1 MDDKPMNGNLPG
13 GKTEE
18 EAVETKEDGKAED
31 AITEDVTGEDGK
43 AEDVKAED
51 EKSEEAKVED
61 EKPEEPK
68 PEDDFGKMF
77 AESIE
82 NPEEGEIIHG
92 VVIKIL
98 KEYVAINI
106 NRKSEGML
114 PLTDLTEEEKQTLSP
129 GDPIDVMVERYDS
142 SQGFVLLSRE
152 KVMRV
157 RVWDDLQKAHEDG
170 SAIQAT
176 IVAKVK
182 GGFTADIAGVKA
194 FLPGSQVDIRP
205 VRDNDS
211 VIGLEGK
218 FKVLKISRKKANV
231 VVSRRAYLEE
241 ERETQRKVLLDS
253 VREGDEVV
261 ARVKNITDYGV
272 FMDLGGLDGLMH
284 ITDMGYGKIVHPS
297 HVCKVGDTLKVKVIR
312 FDRERGRISL
322 GLKQMRPDPWLDIEE
337 RYQVGARLTG
347 RVTNITRY
355 GAFIELEEGVEGLLH
370 VSEMSWSKRLK
381 DPSEVMKPGDTVDVL
396 VLKLEKENKKISLGY
411 KQLLSNPWDELKTA
425 HPEGSVVEG
434 VVKNIT
440 DFGAFVDIGEEIDGL
455 VHISDLSWN
464 QRVKHPGELLKKGD
478 RIEAKVLKIDPPAH
492 KFSLGIK
499 HLTTDPWEGVERRFK
514 KGDSVSGKITRVAD
528 FGVFV
533 ELADSVEGLVH
544 VSELSREKVDSPS
557 SLFKEGDEVGAVVLS
572 VDRNNKKIS
581 LSIRSFQDGMDR
593 KDMESYLSPDSESP
607 EETTTAFGEALRA
620 KLNINGD

>member
-1 MDDKPMNGNLPG
+1 MDDKPANGSLPG
-13 GKTEE
+13 GKTGED
-18 EAVETKEDGKAED
+18 AAETKEDGKIED
-31 AITEDVTGEDGK
+31 PQTGGGQTGDG
-43 AEDVKAED
+43 APEG
-51 EKSEEAKVED
+51 AKD
-61 EKPEEPK
+61 PGAA

-77 AESIE
+77 AESLE

-114 PLTDLTEEEKQTLSP
+114 PLTDLSEEEKQTLSP

-152 KVMRV
+152 KVLRV
-157 RVWDDLQKAHEDG
+157 RIWDDLQKAHEEG
-170 SAIQAT
+170 VGVQGT
-176 IVAKVK
+176 IIAKVK
-182 GGFTADIAGVKA
+182 GGFTVDIGGVKA

-218 FKVLKISRKKANV
+218 FKVLKLSRKKANV
-231 VVSRRAYLEE
+231 VVSRRCYLEE
-241 ERETQRKVLLDS
+241 EREAQKKALLDTLQ
-253 VREGDEVV
+253 EGDEVV

-322 GLKQMRPDPWLDIEE
+322 GLKQMRPDPWKDIEE
-337 RYQVGARLTG
+337 RYHVGARLSG

-396 VLKLEKENKKISLGY
+396 VLKIEKENKKISLGF
-411 KQLLSNPWDELKTA
+411 KQLLSNPWEELRTA

-440 DFGAFVDIGEEIDGL
+440 DFGVFVDIGEEIDGL

-478 RIEAKVLKIDPPAH
+478 RVEAKVLKIDPAAH

-499 HLTTDPWEGVERRFK
+499 HLTTDPWDGVERRFK
-514 KGDSVSGKITRVAD
+514 KGESVSGKITRVAD

-533 ELADSVEGLVH
+533 EIADGVEGLVH
-544 VSELSREKVDSPS
+544 VSELSREKVDSPA
-557 SLFKEGDEVGAVVLS
+557 SLFKEGEEVGAVVLS
-572 VDRNNKKIS
+572 VDRGNKKIS
-581 LSIRSFQDGMDR
+581 LSIRSFQEGMER
-593 KDMESYLSPDSESP
+593 KDMESYLSPNSNP
-607 EETTTAFGEALRA
+607 GEEPTTAFGEALRA
-620 KLNINGD
+620 KLNMNGD

>member
-1 MDDKPMNGNLPG
+1 MDDKPANGSLPG
-13 GKTEE
+13 GKTGEDT
-18 EAVETKEDGKAED
+18 AETKEDGKIED
-31 AITEDVTGEDGK
+31 PQTGGGQAGDGT
-43 AEDVKAED
+43 
-51 EKSEEAKVED
+51 SEGAKD
-61 EKPEEPK
+61 PGAA

-77 AESIE
+77 AESLE

-114 PLTDLTEEEKQTLSP
+114 PLTDLSEEEKQSLSP

-152 KVMRV
+152 KVLRV
-157 RVWDDLQKAHEDG
+157 RIWDDLQKAHEEG
-170 SAIQAT
+170 IGVQGT
-176 IVAKVK
+176 IIAKVK
-182 GGFTADIAGVKA
+182 GGFTVDIGGVKA

-218 FKVLKISRKKANV
+218 FKVLKLSRKKANV
-231 VVSRRAYLEE
+231 VVSRRCYLEE
-241 ERETQRKVLLDS
+241 EREAQKKALLDTLQ
-253 VREGDEVV
+253 EGDEVV

-297 HVCKVGDTLKVKVIR
+297 HVCKVGETLKVKVIR

-322 GLKQMRPDPWLDIEE
+322 GLKQMRPDPWKDIEE
-337 RYQVGARLTG
+337 RYHVGARLSG

-396 VLKLEKENKKISLGY
+396 VLKIEKENKKISLGF
-411 KQLLSNPWDELKTA
+411 KQLLSNPWEELRTA

-440 DFGAFVDIGEEIDGL
+440 DFGVFVDIGEEIDGL

-478 RIEAKVLKIDPPAH
+478 RVEAKVLKIDPAAH

-499 HLTTDPWEGVERRFK
+499 HLTTDPWDGVERRFK
-514 KGDSVSGKITRVAD
+514 KGESVSGRITRVAD
-528 FGVFV
+528 FGIFV
-533 ELADSVEGLVH
+533 EIADGVEGLVH
-544 VSELSREKVDSPS
+544 VSELAREKVDSPA
-557 SLFKEGDEVGAVVLS
+557 SLFKEGEEVGAVVLS
-572 VDRNNKKIS
+572 VDRGNKKIS
-581 LSIRSFQDGMDR
+581 LSIRSFQEGMER
-593 KDMESYLSPDSESP
+593 KDMESYLSPNSNP
-607 EETTTAFGEALRA
+607 GEEPTTAFGEALRA
-620 KLNINGD
+620 KLNMNGD